1 MAATLGRRLRR
12 RRQGPLDTPFPRR
25 HADRVTRSGRFSL
38 LQKVAAL
45 APIALLLACLP
56 GEAYLRCR
64 IDGSVRAACCC
75 ADGLAPANPGPIAR
89 AQDCCDRETTA
100 GARPLVEAPRPALGD
115 GAVLAPLRLPV
126 PFALLAPAA
135 PRVDR
140 SRRAHGPPRGGP
152 RIVLLKQA
160 FLI

>member
-1 MAATLGRRLRR
+1 M
-12 RRQGPLDTPFPRR
+12 
-25 HADRVTRSGRFSL
+25 TRSGRFSL

-75 ADGLAPANPGPIAR
+75 AEGLAPANPGPIAR
-89 AQDCCDRETTA
+89 AQDCCDHETTA
-100 GARPLVEAPRPALGD
+100 SARPLIEAARPAVAD
-115 GAVLAPLRLPV
+115 GAVFVPV
-126 PFALLAPAA
+126 VVPAALALLSPPA
-135 PRVDR
+135 PRVGP
-140 SRRAHGPPRGGP
+140 SRESHGPPQGGP
-152 RIVLLKQA
+152 PLVILKQA